1 MNEKKR
7 TKAVEYAMTKDEK
20 LKNDV
25 VKENEPLIMNII
37 QKQFNFPNEHEDLMQ
52 AGRLGVLKAVNK
64 FDPEKGKFSTLAT
77 QAIRNNI
84 IMHLKKSTHEYGS
97 YLHQRTN
104 VGGDEI
110 LKNIPCENKNLG
122 VFEAVSHVFKKL
134 PAEDVNILKAKFGMS
149 DGKYTFFQK
158 SRALTNFKKVMRAE
172 GIKRSDFYA

>member
-1 MNEKKR
+1 MR

-25 VKENEPLIMNII
+25 IKENEPLIMNII
-37 QKQFNFPNEHEDLMQ
+37 QKQFNYPNLQDDMMTE
-52 AGRLGVLKAVNK
+52 GRLGILKAINK

-84 IMHLKKSTHEYGS
+84 IMFLKKNHEYGS
-97 YLHQRTN
+97 HLHPRTN

-110 LKNIPCENKNLG
+110 LINIPCEKKNLG
-122 VFEAVSHVFKKL
+122 VFEAVSHVFKKM
-134 PAEDVNILKAKFGMS
+134 PSEDVKILKSKFGLS
-149 DGKYTFFQK
+149 EGKYTFFQK
-158 SRALTNFKKVMRAE
+158 TKALSNFKKVMKAE